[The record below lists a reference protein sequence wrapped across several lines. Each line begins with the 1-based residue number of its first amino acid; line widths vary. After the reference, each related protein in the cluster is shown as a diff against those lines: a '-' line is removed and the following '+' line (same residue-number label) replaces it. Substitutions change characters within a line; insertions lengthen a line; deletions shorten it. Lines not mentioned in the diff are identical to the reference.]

1 MSDYPLLS
9 WEEILEKEQKAC
21 KTALEDPMRLRFH
34 LMPPVGWLNDPN
46 GLCEADGVNHIFF
59 QYNPVE
65 PAFGTRN
72 HWGHYET
79 KDFVHYTYRLPALSS
94 EEAFERN
101 GVYTGSILPTR
112 EGLKAYYTGN
122 VKEPGDH
129 DYTHTGREHNTVL
142 AENFDGE
149 RFLKKTVLMRN
160 EDYPDDLTLHVRD
173 PKVFERDGKIYMVL
187 GARRDDDTGEVLLY
201 ASDNGRDFE
210 LIDRVRYPE
219 DFGYMWECPD
229 LIQVNGKDFLI
240 FSPQGIDARGRS
252 FQNVYQSGYAQLKG
266 FPDAIRLE
274 PFEELDAGFDFYAPQ
289 TYTDEDGRVIL
300 IGWMGLPDTEP
311 EYSYP
316 TKDAGWMH
324 ALTLPRELA
333 QVDGKIYQK
342 PIEELKDLRESEL
355 NLQAEGHLDL
365 TLPKSCELLLRPKH
379 PLEDFRLDFEGAFSV
394 IFRNGILSLDFT
406 KGEKMKQAG
415 AGRGVRS
422 RAVGRVE
429 ELRIFLDTSS
439 VEIFVNGGACVFSS
453 RYFADRDLRLISSD
467 FSGAVSMYTLRAFD
481 IRRPDGSP
489 LYG

>member
-9 WEEILEKEQKAC
+9 REEILEKEQQVCEKAS
-21 KTALEDPMRLRFH
+21 EDPMRLHFH

-65 PAFGTRN
+65 PAFGRKN

-79 KDFVHYTYRLPALSS
+79 EDFVHYTYRLPALSS
-94 EEAFERN
+94 EEAFESN
-101 GVYTGSILPTR
+101 GVYTGSILPTN

-129 DYTHTGREHNTVL
+129 DYTHTGRQHNTVL

-187 GARRDDDTGEVLLY
+187 GARRNDDTGEVLLY
-201 ASDNGRDFE
+201 GSDDGRDFE
-210 LIDRVRYPE
+210 LVDRIRYPE

-229 LIQVNGKDFLI
+229 LIQVDGKDFLI
-240 FSPQGIDARGRS
+240 FSPQGIDAKGRA
-252 FQNVYQSGYAQLKG
+252 FQNVYQSGYTALSG
-266 FPDAIRLE
+266 FPDKIKLE

-289 TYTDEDGRVIL
+289 SYTDEDGRVIL

-311 EYSYP
+311 EYTYP
-316 TKDAGWMH
+316 TKESGWIH
-324 ALTLPRELA
+324 ALTLPRELVE
-333 QVDGKIYQK
+333 QDGKLLQK
-342 PIEELKDLRESEL
+342 PIEELTELRENEL
-355 NLQAEGHLDL
+355 NLKVDNHLDL
-365 TLPKSCELLLRPKH
+365 TLPKACELILKPEQ
-379 PLEDFRLDFEGAFSV
+379 PLEDFRLDFENAFSV
-394 IFRNGILSLDFT
+394 IFKDGILSLDFT
-406 KGEKMKQAG
+406 KDERTKAAG
-415 AGRGVRS
+415 AGRSVRS
-422 RAVGRVE
+422 KAVGRVK
-429 ELRIFLDTSS
+429 ELRIYLDTSS

-453 RYFADRDLRLISSD
+453 RCFTEDKIRLASSD
-467 FSGAVSMYTLRAFD
+467 FSGSVTMYTLKAFE
-481 IRRPDGSP
+481 IERPDGSP
-489 LYG
+489 LYK